1 MSLISELMRRNVIR
15 AQVLMELDAEG
26 DIGSLA
32 DYLSYAF
39 FDARQFPNLMN
50 MLEAQGIEPRAP
62 KKIPYQ
68 CGV

>member
-1 MSLISELMRRNVIR
+1 
-15 AQVLMELDAEG
+15 MELDAEG

-39 FDARQFPNLMN
+39 FDARPFPNLMK
-50 MLEAQGIEPRAP
+50 MLETQGIEPRAP

-68 CGV
+68 CRV